1 MERLAE
7 NIILGLLTGGLYA
20 LLGMGIVLVYK
31 ATKVVSLAHGQ
42 IVFFGAYFLWF
53 LYSGIHLPLW
63 LSLPLALVLTALL
76 GLAIER
82 ITIHPLIGQPLF
94 SVFLITIAV
103 FMALDGVAQMILKG
117 DIRVYQPALFPTEPI
132 MLGSIAI
139 APTTLA
145 GFAAALIVALALA
158 AFFRRTALG
167 LQMRITA
174 EDHLTAQSM
183 GIGVKR
189 VFSLIWAISAMVTGI
204 AGIFLASSLS
214 IYYMLPVIGFKGLI
228 VALFGGLESL
238 AGALVAGL
246 LLGVLEGL
254 TGGYVEPLVGGGFRE
269 VSAYALLLIILLARP
284 YGLFGLKR
292 IERI

>member
-1 MERLAE
+1 MDRLAE
-7 NIILGLLTGGLYA
+7 NLVLGLLNGGLYA

-53 LYSGIHLPLW
+53 LYTGFHIPLW
-63 LSLPLALVLTALL
+63 LSVPLALAVTALL
-76 GLAIER
+76 GLVIER
-82 ITIHPLIGQPLF
+82 LTIHPLIGQPLF

-103 FMALDGVAQMILKG
+103 FMALDGIAQMILKG
-117 DIRVYQPALFPTEPI
+117 DIRVYKPALFPTEPL
-132 MLGSIAI
+132 MVGGIAI
-139 APTTLA
+139 SPTALA
-145 GFAAALIVALALA
+145 GFGAALLVALALA

-167 LQMRITA
+167 LEMRITA
-174 EDHLTAQSM
+174 EDHMTAQSM
-183 GIGVKR
+183 GLGVKR

-204 AGIFLASSLS
+204 AGIFLGTSLS
-214 IYYMLPVIGFKGLI
+214 IYYMLPMIGFKGLI

-238 AGALVAGL
+238 SGALVGGL
-246 LLGVLEGL
+246 LLGMLEGL
-254 TGGYVEPLVGGGFRE
+254 TGGYIEPLVGGGFRE
-269 VSAYALLLIILLARP
+269 VSAYALLLIILLVRP

>member
-1 MERLAE
+1 MDRLAE
-7 NIILGLLTGGLYA
+7 NLVLGLLNGGLYA

-53 LYSGIHLPLW
+53 LYTGFHIPLW
-63 LSLPLALVLTALL
+63 LSVPLALAVTALL
-76 GLAIER
+76 GLVIER
-82 ITIHPLIGQPLF
+82 LTIHPLIGQPLF

-103 FMALDGVAQMILKG
+103 FMALDGIAQMILKG
-117 DIRVYQPALFPTEPI
+117 DIRVYKPALFPTEPL
-132 MLGSIAI
+132 MVGGIAI
-139 APTTLA
+139 SPT
-145 GFAAALIVALALA
+145 ALA

-167 LQMRITA
+167 LEMRITA
-174 EDHLTAQSM
+174 EDHMTAQSM
-183 GIGVKR
+183 GLGVKR

-204 AGIFLASSLS
+204 AGIFLGTSLS
-214 IYYMLPVIGFKGLI
+214 IYYMLPMIGFKGLI

-238 AGALVAGL
+238 SGALVGGL
-246 LLGVLEGL
+246 LLGMLEGL
-254 TGGYVEPLVGGGFRE
+254 TGGYIEPLVGGGFRE
-269 VSAYALLLIILLARP
+269 VSAYGLLLIILLVRP